1 MAAVM
6 NDTVNQSYCDAFDVN
21 QRKVMSVTRGGA
33 GILCLIPTVIALALF
48 IYIQAWK
55 NFRRRILLFL
65 TASTILYLIFFILQT
80 TAVWKEDIGEPYAR
94 LCTAIGFS
102 IQYFGWQQLLLVSSI
117 AVYFYFYRVRL
128 KDIFGPRRRGEQVP
142 VQVKLREAGLFVT
155 LLLVPF
161 VPAGLGLI
169 KDGYGETRGWCWIR
183 SLNSDC
189 EPSVEGILRQIFL
202 WYMWCV
208 FCGALTLVFL
218 IKVTCAMHGN
228 ANQHGGKADALAK
241 EYKEKKVENVLLLI
255 YIGVFNVVNVFELV
269 ACIISF
275 AVSDYQLLFVVWEI
289 YAVLSPISVA
299 LIPNAFMMMVV
310 CCENVGSAKEAWKT
324 CCSCRDDVTSSL
336 GNRPVFRHL
345 QYEDDHESDDQ
356 LMVTPSLNT
365 TPSTPIH
372 ITVNVTAN

>member
-1 MAAVM
+1 MM
-6 NDTVNQSYCDAFDVN
+6 NDTVNQSYCDVFDAH
-21 QRKVMSVTRGGA
+21 QRKVMSVTRGVA
-33 GILCLIPTVIALALF
+33 GILCLILTVIALALF
-48 IYIQAWK
+48 VYIQAWK

-65 TASTILYLIFFILQT
+65 TASTVLYLIFFILQT
-80 TAVWKEDIGEPYAR
+80 TAVWKEDIGEHYAR
-94 LCTAIGFS
+94 LCIAIGFS

-128 KDIFGPRRRGEQVP
+128 KDIFGPRRRGEQAP
-142 VQVKLREAGLFVT
+142 VQAKLREAGLFAI
-155 LLLVPF
+155 LLVVPF

-169 KDGYGETRGWCWIR
+169 KDGYGETRGWCWIQ

-208 FCGALTLVFL
+208 SCGVLTSVFL
-218 IKVTCAMHGN
+218 IKIIHAMHSN
-228 ANQHGGKADALAK
+228 ANQHGGKADPL
-241 EYKEKKVENVLLLI
+241 ERGYKEKRNENLLLLI
-255 YIGVFNVVNVFELV
+255 YIGIFNVVNIFELV

-275 AVSDYQLLFVVWEI
+275 AISDNQLLFVVWEI

-310 CCENVGSAKEAWKT
+310 CCENVCSAKEAWKT
-324 CCSCRDDVTSSL
+324 CCNCQDNVTSSL
-336 GNRPVFRHL
+336 GNRPVFHRL
-345 QYEDDHESDDQ
+345 QYEDDHESDSQ